1 MSDNNNIWCPALELN
16 ETDTELILKAELPG
30 VEQRELQVHAEVE
43 TISIAGAH
51 RKEEQPKA
59 KEIIP
64 SQLHYGSLQCHV
76 PLPAPINVK
85 QVRAELVDGVL
96 TVTMPKLK
104 QASSTKAMAST
115 ANK

>member
-1 MSDNNNIWCPALELN
+1 MTDSNKIWCPALELN

-30 VEQRELQVHAEVE
+30 VELKELQVHAEVE
-43 TISIAGAH
+43 TISIAGVH
-51 RKEEQPKA
+51 QKEQQPKA
-59 KEIIP
+59 REIIP
-64 SQLHYGSLQCHV
+64 SQLHYGPLQCHV
-76 PLPAPINVK
+76 PLPVPINVE

-96 TVTMPKLK
+96 TITMPKLE